1 VEGGCRFG
9 GRPLAFRPHS
19 PDGTI
24 ALLDARSRDIPAKR
38 AVLESTA
45 GGPPPI
51 GRKSAVRAILWLL
64 CAIALVA
71 CGAGQRGPFA
81 YDDSVWVPE
90 SRSGVIMIART
101 WSAQCWPRKTIVTGS
116 FCQPR
121 AGVWVSR
128 A

>member
-1 VEGGCRFG
+1 LTVPVALYPFQRAPDVRVITPERGWEGWLDSV
-9 GRPLAFRPHS
+9 RPLIEQGLREHH
-19 PDGTI
+19 
-24 ALLDARSRDIPAKR
+24 LHN
-38 AVLESTA
+38 
-45 GGPPPI
+45 
-51 GRKSAVRAILWLL
+51 
-64 CAIALVA
+64 
-71 CGAGQRGPFA
+71 PF
-81 YDDSVWVPE
+81 VWVPE